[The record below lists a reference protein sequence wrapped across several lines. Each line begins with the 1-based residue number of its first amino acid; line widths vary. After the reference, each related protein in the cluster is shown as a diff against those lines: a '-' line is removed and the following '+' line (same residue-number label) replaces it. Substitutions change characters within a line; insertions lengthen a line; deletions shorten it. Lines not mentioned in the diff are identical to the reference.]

1 MVPMPRKSTR
11 LPSATKPRPVRRRK
25 PSWQLAAGIP
35 EPGLERQALAG
46 YPDATPG
53 GLILLEAPA
62 GMGKTHLLAQ
72 WCAQA
77 QRARHSVG
85 WINLRAGDKSLGAL
99 ASRLLET
106 LAACGLKKLP
116 ALPSLGATDAEYD
129 CLEFVAALMS
139 SVANHRRRVV
149 LVLDD
154 YHTIEG
160 GTADRLLASL
170 FAQMSTHLT
179 IALASRHACA
189 IPLSR
194 VLLQRRLQRVDRRAL
209 LFSKA
214 ETRQFFGRSLSPAQ
228 IAHLY
233 WLTEGWPAAL
243 EMARVCLPEWQ
254 KTRPETQ
261 GASEFSRL
269 INEYCATE
277 VLRYT
282 DPRAV
287 ELLVECA
294 VTETLEPG
302 LCNAI
307 RREDDSG
314 RILTRLAMR
323 ECFAEPV
330 DLEKNVCRIPPLLRR
345 ALMRVAAERGADF
358 AAQANLRAAA
368 HFETAG
374 QTLPALRHYLSA
386 RDPAAAAAALERA
399 TLLVIIITQGDSR
412 GQELLDLIPGSQ
424 LHHFPR
430 LALCRA
436 YLDFKRGLMD
446 EARTLLASLSART
459 ENFTVDRP
467 GGNPAQLK
475 AESMC
480 VELIME
486 FYSRSR
492 APLEYLRTLEQQMSA
507 VAEGDVRLVMMFHLV
522 FGLLYKLR
530 GDFDGAQTHLIQCAK
545 LDVRDPAPWSMMWVK
560 YHEGTIAL
568 ARGQLTEARYLL
580 QAGLKAWSAEFRS
593 YSPYRAVTQLALA
606 EIDYEMDGLTG
617 AQTRLAESLHTA
629 EHVEGWF
636 EPYAAV
642 YEMSM
647 MMHWHAG
654 QLDRVQVLLARS
666 VAIQRVGVLLE
677 SFLHALR
684 LRFELLQRRLDAAQS
699 IVEAR
704 AFESRWAAAT
714 FQEEFSYREWDLV
727 GLCLCLLAIHKR
739 DFAKAAVVVARLDQ
753 VARLGGRGRTITKAQ
768 VLRAIIAHQQGSED
782 QAVTHILGALEAGH
796 AQGYRR
802 VFLDEG
808 DLVAP
813 LLASVESRAA
823 TLPVHLVLYARTL
836 GDALAKKD
844 KDAGGGRATT
854 LSEREHEVLRE
865 LGHGYSNKLIAR
877 KLGLSTPTIN
887 FHVRNVFQK
896 LGVHQLAA
904 ATAEAHRRGW
914 LS

>member
-1 MVPMPRKSTR
+1 M
-11 LPSATKPRPVRRRK
+11 A
-25 PSWQLAAGIP
+25 
-35 EPGLERQALAG
+35 
-46 YPDATPG
+46 
-53 GLILLEAPA
+53 
-62 GMGKTHLLAQ
+62 
-72 WCAQA
+72 
-77 QRARHSVG
+77 
-85 WINLRAGDKSLGAL
+85 WINLRPTEKSLAAL

-106 LAACGLKKLP
+106 LGSCGLKKLP
-116 ALPSLGATDAEYD
+116 AHPPAVTPDGAYD
-129 CLEFVAALMS
+129 CLPFVAALMS
-139 SVANHRRRVV
+139 SVANHRRRVL

-154 YHTIEG
+154 YHAIEH
-160 GTADRLLASL
+160 GTSDELLGRI
-170 FAQMSTHLT
+170 FEQMPPNLT
-179 IALASRHACA
+179 IALASRHACP

-194 VLLQRRLQRVDRRAL
+194 VLLQRRLQRIDKRAL

-228 IAHLY
+228 VTHLY

-254 KTRPETQ
+254 KTQPDNHNT
-261 GASEFSRL
+261 SEFSRL

-282 DPRAV
+282 EPRAV
-287 ELLVECA
+287 ELLIECS

-302 LCNAI
+302 LCNAV
-307 RREDDSG
+307 RQQDDSG
-314 RILTRLAMR
+314 RILAHLMAQ
-323 ECFAEPV
+323 ESFAEPI
-330 DLEKNVCRIPPLLRR
+330 DLEKNVCRIPLLLRR
-345 ALMRVAAERGADF
+345 ALMRRAAERGSEFVAR
-358 AAQANLRAAA
+358 AHLRAAA
-368 HFETAG
+368 HFEAIG
-374 QTLPALRHYLSA
+374 ETLPALRHYLSA
-386 RDPAAAAAALERA
+386 REPAAAAAALERA
-399 TLLVIIITQGDSR
+399 TPLVIIITQGDSR

-446 EARTLLASLSART
+446 EARTLLAALSART
-459 ENFTVDRP
+459 ENFTVDRA
-467 GGNPAQLK
+467 GGNAAQLK

-486 FYSRSR
+486 FYGRSR

-507 VAEGDVRLVMMFHLV
+507 VGEGDIRLVMMFHLV
-522 FGLLYKLR
+522 FGLLYELR
-530 GDFDGAQTHLIQCAK
+530 GDFEGAQTHLIQCEK
-545 LDVRDPAPWSMMWVK
+545 LNAREPAPWSMMWVK

-617 AQTRLAESLHTA
+617 AQTRLAEALYTA

-647 MMHWHAG
+647 MMHWHAA
-654 QLDRVQVLLARS
+654 QLDRVEVLLARS

-684 LRFELLQRRLDAAQS
+684 LRFELLQGRLEAAQS
-699 IVEAR
+699 IVDTR
-704 AFESRWAAAT
+704 GLDSRWAAPT
-714 FQEEFSYREWDLV
+714 FQEEFSYREWDLI

-739 DFAKAAVVVARLDQ
+739 DFATAARVVERLDQ
-753 VARLGGRGRTITKAQ
+753 IARLGGRGRTIAKAQ
-768 VLRAIIAHQQGSED
+768 MLRAIIAHQQGEED
-782 QAVTHILGALEAGH
+782 QAVAHLLGALEAGH

-808 DLVAP
+808 ELVAP
-813 LLASVESRAA
+813 VLAAVERRAA
-823 TLPVHLVLYARTL
+823 ALPVHLALYARTL
-836 GDALAKKD
+836 SNALLKRVKDPGGD
-844 KDAGGGRATT
+844 RTST

-896 LGVHQLAA
+896 LGVHKRAA